1 MRREEA
7 AALCELGPD
16 AVLAVILR
24 LEERIEELERQVNR
38 NSANSSM
45 PPSSDPPM
53 TRQQRRAEARRR
65 AKESLRKQGGQPG
78 HEGKSRAMAPPES
91 VDETFEHLPVSCE
104 CGHAFEG
111 SEERLGDPLAHQVW
125 ELPPI
130 APLIA
135 EHRRHRL
142 LCPRCGAGRLAEL
155 PPGVTP
161 SAFGPRLQA
170 HIATLAGV
178 HRLSRRQV
186 RDVMVEMFGVPI
198 STGAVDRSIM
208 RMSAAL
214 ADPWR
219 ELAEAVREAEA
230 VHADETGWRLGSA
243 QQWLWLAA
251 TSLCACYRI
260 DPSRSQAAAK
270 ELLGEDFG
278 GIAVTDRYAAYHFLD
293 VLQQQLCWSHV
304 ARQFTE
310 LSERGGATGR
320 RGAELLEA
328 SREVFAA
335 HRAYL
340 EGGHD
345 LDWLAAELG
354 PLRGR
359 LHALLEQGARGHN
372 RRERRLCAGLLA
384 EEQALWTFAETPGV
398 EPTNNAAERAL
409 RHAVIMRK
417 VQLGTQSGRGSRWV
431 ERICSVRE
439 SCRLQGRSAL
449 DYLVEAA
456 LATHNRAP
464 APSLVPP

>member
-1 MRREEA
+1 MIGLLAEIAELRERV
-7 AALCELGPD
+7 G
-16 AVLAVILR
+16 
-24 LEERIEELERQVNR
+24 ELERKVNR
-38 NSANSSM
+38 NSGNSSM

-53 TRQQRRAEARRR
+53 TRQERRTEARRR

-78 HEGKSRAMAPPES
+78 HEGKSREMAPPER
-91 VDETFEHLPVSCE
+91 VDATFEHLPVSCE

-111 SEERLGDPLAHQVW
+111 SEERLGKPLTHQVW

-142 LCPRCGAGRLAEL
+142 LCPRCGAGQLAGL
-155 PPGVTP
+155 PAGVSP

-170 HIATLAGV
+170 HIAALAGV

-186 RDVMVEMFGVPI
+186 QDVVCEMFGIPI
-198 STGAVDRSIM
+198 SLGAVDRAIG

-219 ELAEAVREAEA
+219 ELAQAVREAEA

-251 TSLCACYRI
+251 TSLYACYRI
-260 DPSRSQAAAK
+260 DPSRGQAAAK

-293 VLQQQLCWSHV
+293 VLQQQLCWCHV

-310 LSERGGATGR
+310 LSEREGATGG
-320 RGAELLEA
+320 RGAELLET

-345 LDWLAAELG
+345 LAWLGTELR

-359 LHALLEQGARGHN
+359 LHALLEQGARAHN
-372 RRERRLCAGLLA
+372 RRERRFCAGLLA
-384 EEQALWTFAETPGV
+384 EEQALWTFCEAPGV

-417 VQLGTQSGRGSRWV
+417 VQLGTQSRRGSRWV

-439 SCRLQGRSAL
+439 TCRLQGRSAL
-449 DYLVEAA
+449 DYLVDAA
-456 LATHNRAP
+456 VAAHNRVP